1 MRKLK
6 ADRSIR
12 ALYNYFR
19 IIYHLANLMR
29 HTYWSSDRLVDY
41 QNRKLRYIVKYAYEH
56 VPYYHGKFKEF
67 GLKPDEIRSVEDLNR
82 LPIVRKEELQKN
94 ADKTISDEFRSHDLE
109 AESTSGST
117 GQPLF
122 YYLTKS
128 ENEFRKAKLLRANI
142 GCGQKPRD
150 RWVVITSPFYATR
163 SKMAGMQR
171 LLRIFAPVTASVFD
185 ETDAQIS
192 VVNQARP
199 DVLEGYS
206 SSLLLMAKEIEKKGT
221 EISRPR
227 LVIGGADLLGDYERG
242 YIEKAFEAPFY
253 DQYGC
258 NELEVLA
265 WQCQEKGEYHIDAD
279 TVIMQFLDDDGE
291 EVAPGE
297 RGEIVCTSL
306 FNRAMPF
313 IRYAIG
319 DVGVLSEETE
329 CSCGRTLPLMKLVEG
344 RTDSLIVLPNGRLV
358 SPIVFILLMRGLKFF
373 NNIDHY
379 RIIQKKVNLIEFHV
393 KMKKD
398 VFDREIAEDEL
409 VRHFR
414 KALNIDADRLAFEVE
429 FVKDLS
435 LDKSGKLAAVV
446 SELKKRE

>member
-1 MRKLK
+1 M
-6 ADRSIR
+6 
-12 ALYNYFR
+12 YNYFR
-19 IIYHLANLMR
+19 IIYHLANLNR

-41 QNRKLRYIVKYAYEH
+41 QNRKLRKIVKYAYEH
-56 VPYYHGKFKEF
+56 VPFYHDKFREY
-67 GLKPDEIRSVEDLNR
+67 GLKPSEIKNVKDLNK

-94 ADKTISDEFRSHDLE
+94 AEKTISNEFHLHDLE

-122 YYLTKS
+122 YYLTRS
-128 ENEFRKAKLLRANI
+128 ENEFRKAKLLRANM

-163 SKMAGMQR
+163 SKMARFQR

-192 VVNQARP
+192 LVNQVQP

-206 SSLLLMAKEIEKKGT
+206 SSLLLMAKEIEKKGI
-221 EISRPR
+221 EISKPR
-227 LVIGGADLLGDYERG
+227 LVIGGADLLGNYERRF
-242 YIEKAFEAPFY
+242 IEKAFKAPFY

-265 WQCQEKGEYHIDAD
+265 WQCQAKGEYHIDAD
-279 TVIMQFLDDDGE
+279 TTIMQFLDKNGE
-291 EVAPGE
+291 EVSPGE

-313 IRYAIG
+313 IRYAVG

-379 RIIQKKVNLIEFHV
+379 RIIQKKVNLIEFHI

-398 VFDREIAEDEL
+398 VFDKKIVEDEL
-409 VRHFR
+409 VQHFR
-414 KALNIDADRLAFEVE
+414 KALNVDADSLAFEVE
-429 FVKDLS
+429 FVKDFS

-446 SELKKRE
+446 SELKNASDHS